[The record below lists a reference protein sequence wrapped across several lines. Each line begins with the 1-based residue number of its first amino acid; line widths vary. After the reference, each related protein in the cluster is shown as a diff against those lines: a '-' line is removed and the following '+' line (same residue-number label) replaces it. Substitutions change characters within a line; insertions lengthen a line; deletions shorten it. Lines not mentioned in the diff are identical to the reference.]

1 MDDVLSDVDRAKDPA
16 CHKQPRGVL
25 ALSSSWCQDGENS
38 VETGRNGE
46 EWAGNGRLKRGL
58 PLLCLLDDPN
68 RRFAA
73 GTCAK
78 LAKCAQ
84 SDWPKSPLIC
94 SLPKGCAA
102 SASAIHDSGLPALMD
117 HAASSAQRVSCGS
130 CAAEHPDPS
139 PPPRQPTSGAGACC
153 AGGGVAPFGHELVLG
168 RREHPAHLEQRD
180 FVEKHRLHATKSSL
194 GKYRCRVVRR
204 CSWSGFGG
212 CAAAHS

>member
-94 SLPKGCAA
+94 SASLPKGCAA

-117 HAASSAQRVSCGS
+117 HTASSAQRVSCGS
-130 CAAEHPDPS
+130 CAAEHPEPLAT
-139 PPPRQPTSGAGACC
+139 PGPTNEWCGC
-153 AGGGVAPFGHELVLG
+153 VLRG
-168 RREHPAHLEQRD
+168 WWRRTIR
-180 FVEKHRLHATKSSL
+180 S
-194 GKYRCRVVRR
+194 
-204 CSWSGFGG
+204 
-212 CAAAHS
+212 